1 MVDFF
6 FLFQDFLLD
15 MKLHNKRLAAVLAD
29 TQIDHLHEQ
38 ATPHDKR
45 DFIAL

>member
-1 MVDFF
+1 
-6 FLFQDFLLD
+6 
-15 MKLHNKRLAAVLAD
+15 MKLHNERLAAVDLAD

-38 ATPHDKR
+38 ATPHDKQ